1 MKKPRV
7 LTMTGR
13 ERVWLLE
20 TTITGMMTALVAKKV
35 IRALYRA
42 VRKQPP
48 PSVFDPNSA
57 RFSWPEVVLWAA
69 AAGIGLGV
77 AKVTSAQVATM
88 GWKVT
93 TGTLP
98 PGVGDEQTRAR
109 PDVPVARN
117 VHRPR
122 SMV

>member
-98 PGVGDEQTRAR
+98 PGVGDEQTRA
-109 PDVPVARN
+109 
-117 VHRPR
+117 
-122 SMV
+122 S